1 MNKRTHILTGAL
13 AVAAVLLL
21 GAASVGT
28 GFSAWKTQVG
38 VRAALSMQDG
48 RQLALQEAA
57 LTVYQPAVQ
66 AAEQTP
72 EETPEAKAAEKSA
85 AAADNAQAPEKTAAP
100 EPAAASRAEDAQPA
114 GEAGTEPGTAEEAA
128 DAQAEL
134 LALAAPETAEPTALE
149 PEAAEEGR
157 TEAAE
162 PEQKSETT
170 EPEPLESAEPQTNES
185 AAPEQP
191 EPEPTADTPQPEPET
206 QAAAPKGTPV
216 EVSRPQG
223 LCAEYPEV
231 TLQPGGWAEY
241 QVVLVN
247 EGTADAALP
256 ELEIPDLP
264 EGLHCEP
271 PELPESGLLRAGE
284 RLTLTWIVHCE
295 GEGRPVAFSVTAHLT
310 QLPIAPAPSAAYTIV
325 PGSGREE
332 ETP

>member
-13 AVAAVLLL
+13 AAAAVLLL

-85 AAADNAQAPEKTAAP
+85 AAADNAQAPEETAAPEP

-114 GEAGTEPGTAEEAA
+114 GEAAAEEAA

-170 EPEPLESAEPQTNES
+170 GPEPLESAEPQTNES

-191 EPEPTADTPQPEPET
+191 ESEPAADTPQPEPET

-247 EGTADAALP
+247 EGTADVALP

-264 EGLHCEP
+264 EDLHCEL

-284 RLTLTWIVHCE
+284 QLTLTWIVHCE

-310 QLPIAPAPSAAYTIV
+310 QLPIAPAPSAAYTIA

>member
-13 AVAAVLLL
+13 AAAAVLLL

-72 EETPEAKAAEKSA
+72 EETPEAKAPEESA
-85 AAADNAQAPEKTAAP
+85 AAADNAQAPEETAAPEP

-170 EPEPLESAEPQTNES
+170 GPEPLESAEPQTNES
-185 AAPEQP
+185 AAPE
-191 EPEPTADTPQPEPET
+191 EI
-206 QAAAPKGTPV
+206 PV

-271 PELPESGLLRAGE
+271 PELPESRLLRAGE

-310 QLPIAPAPSAAYTIV
+310 PLPIAPAPSAAYTIA

>member
-13 AVAAVLLL
+13 AAAAVLLL

-72 EETPEAKAAEKSA
+72 EEMPEAKAPEESA

-114 GEAGTEPGTAEEAA
+114 GEAGTELGTAEEAA

-191 EPEPTADTPQPEPET
+191 ESEP
-206 QAAAPKGTPV
+206 AAAPKGTPV

-271 PELPESGLLRAGE
+271 TELPESGLLRAGE

>member
-13 AVAAVLLL
+13 AAAAVLLL

-72 EETPEAKAAEKSA
+72 EETPEAKVPEESA
-85 AAADNAQAPEKTAAP
+85 AAADNAQAPEP
-100 EPAAASRAEDAQPA
+100 EPAAASRAEDARPA

-170 EPEPLESAEPQTNES
+170 GPEPLESAEPQTNES

-191 EPEPTADTPQPEPET
+191 ESEP
-206 QAAAPKGTPV
+206 AAAPKGTPV

-264 EGLHCEP
+264 EGLHCEL

>member
-13 AVAAVLLL
+13 AAAAVLLL

-85 AAADNAQAPEKTAAP
+85 AAADNAQAPEETAAP
-100 EPAAASRAEDAQPA
+100 EPATASRAEDAQPA

-157 TEAAE
+157 TEAAK

-185 AAPEQP
+185 AAPE
-191 EPEPTADTPQPEPET
+191 QPEPET

-295 GEGRPVAFSVTAHLT
+295 GEGRLVAFSVTAHLT

>member
-13 AVAAVLLL
+13 AAAAVLLL
-21 GAASVGT
+21 GAASVGM

-72 EETPEAKAAEKSA
+72 EETPEAKAPEESA
-85 AAADNAQAPEKTAAP
+85 AAADNAQAPEETAAPEP
-100 EPAAASRAEDAQPA
+100 EPAAASRAENAQPA

-149 PEAAEEGR
+149 PEAAE
-157 TEAAE
+157 

-170 EPEPLESAEPQTNES
+170 GPEPLESAEPQTNES

-191 EPEPTADTPQPEPET
+191 ESET

-256 ELEIPDLP
+256 ELEILDLP
-264 EGLHCEP
+264 EGLHCDP

-310 QLPIAPAPSAAYTIV
+310 QLPIAPAPSAAYTIA

>member
-13 AVAAVLLL
+13 AAAAVLLL

-72 EETPEAKAAEKSA
+72 EETPEAKAPEESA
-85 AAADNAQAPEKTAAP
+85 AAADNAQAPEETAAP

-191 EPEPTADTPQPEPET
+191 ESEP
-206 QAAAPKGTPV
+206 AAAPKGTPV

-271 PELPESGLLRAGE
+271 PELPESGRLRAGE
-284 RLTLTWIVHCE
+284 QLTLTWIVHCE

>member
-13 AVAAVLLL
+13 AAAAVLLL

-85 AAADNAQAPEKTAAP
+85 AAADNAQAPEETAAPEP

-114 GEAGTEPGTAEEAA
+114 GEAGTKPGTAEEAA

-162 PEQKSETT
+162 PE
-170 EPEPLESAEPQTNES
+170 PLESAKPQTNES
-185 AAPEQP
+185 AAPKQP
-191 EPEPTADTPQPEPET
+191 KSEPAADTPQPEPET
-206 QAAAPKGTPV
+206 QAAAPEGTPV

-310 QLPIAPAPSAAYTIV
+310 QLPIAPAPSATYTIV

>member
-13 AVAAVLLL
+13 AAAAVLLL

-72 EETPEAKAAEKSA
+72 EEMPEAKAPEKSA

-100 EPAAASRAEDAQPA
+100 EPEPAAASRAEDAQPA
-114 GEAGTEPGTAEEAA
+114 GEAAAEEAA

-134 LALAAPETAEPTALE
+134 LALAAPETAEPTVLE

-157 TEAAE
+157 TEAA
-162 PEQKSETT
+162 
-170 EPEPLESAEPQTNES
+170 
-185 AAPEQP
+185 APEQP
-191 EPEPTADTPQPEPET
+191 ESEP
-206 QAAAPKGTPV
+206 AAAPKGTPV

-231 TLQPGGWAEY
+231 TLQPGRWAEY

-264 EGLHCEP
+264 ESLHCEL

-295 GEGRPVAFSVTAHLT
+295 GEGRPVAFSVTAHLN

>member
-13 AVAAVLLL
+13 AAAAVLLL

-48 RQLALQEAA
+48 RQLVLQEAA

-72 EETPEAKAAEKSA
+72 EEMPEAKAPEESA
-85 AAADNAQAPEKTAAP
+85 AAADNAQAPEETAAP

-114 GEAGTEPGTAEEAA
+114 GEAAAEEAA

-149 PEAAEEGR
+149 PEAAGEGR

-162 PEQKSETT
+162 PEQTT
-170 EPEPLESAEPQTNES
+170 EPEPIESAEPQTNES

-191 EPEPTADTPQPEPET
+191 ESEP
-206 QAAAPKGTPV
+206 AAAPKGTPV

-264 EGLHCEP
+264 EGLHCEL
-271 PELPESGLLRAGE
+271 PELPESRLLRAGE

>member
-13 AVAAVLLL
+13 AAAAVLLL

-72 EETPEAKAAEKSA
+72 EETPEAKAPEESA

-114 GEAGTEPGTAEEAA
+114 GEAAAEEAA

-149 PEAAEEGR
+149 P
-157 TEAAE
+157 EAAE

-191 EPEPTADTPQPEPET
+191 EPEM

-264 EGLHCEP
+264 EGLHCDP
-271 PELPESGLLRAGE
+271 PELPESGRLRAGE

>member
-13 AVAAVLLL
+13 AAAAVLLL

-85 AAADNAQAPEKTAAP
+85 AAADNAQSPEETAAP

-134 LALAAPETAEPTALE
+134 LALAALETAEPTALE

-170 EPEPLESAEPQTNES
+170 GPEPLESAEPQTNES

-191 EPEPTADTPQPEPET
+191 ESEP
-206 QAAAPKGTPV
+206 AAAPKGTPV

-256 ELEIPDLP
+256 ELVIPDLP
-264 EGLHCEP
+264 EGLHCEL

-295 GEGRPVAFSVTAHLT
+295 GESRPVAFSATAHLT

>member
-13 AVAAVLLL
+13 AAAAVLLL

-72 EETPEAKAAEKSA
+72 EEMPEAKAAEKSA
-85 AAADNAQAPEKTAAP
+85 AAADNAQAPEETAAP
-100 EPAAASRAEDAQPA
+100 ESAAASRAEDAQPA
-114 GEAGTEPGTAEEAA
+114 GEAAAEEAA

-149 PEAAEEGR
+149 PEAVEEER
-157 TEAAE
+157 TEAA
-162 PEQKSETT
+162 

-185 AAPEQP
+185 AAPE
-191 EPEPTADTPQPEPET
+191 QPEPET

-264 EGLHCEP
+264 EGLHCEL
-271 PELPESGLLRAGE
+271 PELPESGLLRADE

-310 QLPIAPAPSAAYTIV
+310 QLPIAPAPSAAYTIA

>member
-13 AVAAVLLL
+13 AAAAVLLL

-72 EETPEAKAAEKSA
+72 EETPEAKAAEESA
-85 AAADNAQAPEKTAAP
+85 AAADNAQAPEETAAPEP

-134 LALAAPETAEPTALE
+134 LALAAPEIAEPTALE
-149 PEAAEEGR
+149 SEAAEEGR

-185 AAPEQP
+185 AAPE
-191 EPEPTADTPQPEPET
+191 QPEPET

-247 EGTADAALP
+247 EGTAAAALP

-264 EGLHCEP
+264 EGLHCEL

-284 RLTLTWIVHCE
+284 QLTLTWIVHCE

>member
-13 AVAAVLLL
+13 AAAAVLLL
-21 GAASVGT
+21 GAASVGM

-72 EETPEAKAAEKSA
+72 EETPEAKAPEESA
-85 AAADNAQAPEKTAAP
+85 AAADNAQAPEP
-100 EPAAASRAEDAQPA
+100 EPAAASRAEDARPA
-114 GEAGTEPGTAEEAA
+114 GEAGTEPAAAEEAA

-170 EPEPLESAEPQTNES
+170 EPEPLESAGPQTNES

-191 EPEPTADTPQPEPET
+191 EPEP
-206 QAAAPKGTPV
+206 AAAPKGTPV

>member
-1 MNKRTHILTGAL
+1 MNKRTHILAGVLTA
-13 AVAAVLLL
+13 AAVLML
-21 GAASVGT
+21 GAASAKT
-28 GFSAWKTQVG
+28 GLSAWKTQVG
-38 VRAALSMQDG
+38 VRAALSLQDG

-66 AAEQTP
+66 TP
-72 EETPEAKAAEKSA
+72 EETPEAKAAEESA
-85 AAADNAQAPEKTAAP
+85 AAADNAQAPEETAAP

-149 PEAAEEGR
+149 PEAAKEGR

-191 EPEPTADTPQPEPET
+191 ESET

>member
-13 AVAAVLLL
+13 AAAAVLLL

-72 EETPEAKAAEKSA
+72 EETPEAKAPEESA
-85 AAADNAQAPEKTAAP
+85 AAADNAQAPEETAAP

-114 GEAGTEPGTAEEAA
+114 GEAAAEEAA

-149 PEAAEEGR
+149 PAAAEEGR

-170 EPEPLESAEPQTNES
+170 GPEPLESAEPQTNES

-191 EPEPTADTPQPEPET
+191 ESEPAADTPQPEPET

-231 TLQPGGWAEY
+231 ILQPGGWAEY

-256 ELEIPDLP
+256 ELEIPNLP
-264 EGLHCEP
+264 EGLHCEL

-295 GEGRPVAFSVTAHLT
+295 GEGRSVAFSVTAHLT

>member
-13 AVAAVLLL
+13 AAAAVLLL

-72 EETPEAKAAEKSA
+72 EETPEAKAPEESA
-85 AAADNAQAPEKTAAP
+85 AAADNAQAPEETAAP

-114 GEAGTEPGTAEEAA
+114 GEAAAEEAA

-149 PEAAEEGR
+149 P
-157 TEAAE
+157 EAAE

-191 EPEPTADTPQPEPET
+191 ESET

-223 LCAEYPEV
+223 LCAEYPGV

-264 EGLHCEP
+264 EGLHCEL

>member
-13 AVAAVLLL
+13 AAAAVLLL

-72 EETPEAKAAEKSA
+72 EETPEAKAPEESA
-85 AAADNAQAPEKTAAP
+85 AAADNAQTPEETAAPEP

-162 PEQKSETT
+162 PE
-170 EPEPLESAEPQTNES
+170 PLESAEPQTNES
-185 AAPEQP
+185 AAPE
-191 EPEPTADTPQPEPET
+191 QPEPET

-264 EGLHCEP
+264 EGLHCEL

-310 QLPIAPAPSAAYTIV
+310 QLPIAPAPSAAYTIA

>member
-13 AVAAVLLL
+13 AAAAVLLL

-72 EETPEAKAAEKSA
+72 EETPEAKAAEESA
-85 AAADNAQAPEKTAAP
+85 AAADNAQAPEETAAPEP
-100 EPAAASRAEDAQPA
+100 EPAAASRAKDAQPA
-114 GEAGTEPGTAEEAA
+114 GEAAAEEAA

-134 LALAAPETAEPTALE
+134 LALAASETAEPTALE

-162 PEQKSETT
+162 PE
-170 EPEPLESAEPQTNES
+170 PLESAEPQTNES
-185 AAPEQP
+185 AAPE
-191 EPEPTADTPQPEPET
+191 QPEPET

-264 EGLHCEP
+264 EGLHCEL

-284 RLTLTWIVHCE
+284 QLTLTWIVHCE
-295 GEGRPVAFSVTAHLT
+295 GEGRPVAFSVTAHLP

-325 PGSGREE
+325 PGSGWEE

>member
-13 AVAAVLLL
+13 AAAAVLLL

-72 EETPEAKAAEKSA
+72 EETPEAKAPEESA
-85 AAADNAQAPEKTAAP
+85 AAADNAQTPEETAAPEP

-170 EPEPLESAEPQTNES
+170 GPEPLESAEPQTNES

-191 EPEPTADTPQPEPET
+191 EPEP
-206 QAAAPKGTPV
+206 AAAPKGTPV

-247 EGTADAALP
+247 EGTADAELP
-256 ELEIPDLP
+256 DLEIPDLP

-271 PELPESGLLRAGE
+271 TELPESGLLRAGE

-295 GEGRPVAFSVTAHLT
+295 GEGRPVAFSVTAHLN

>member
-13 AVAAVLLL
+13 AAAAVLLL

-72 EETPEAKAAEKSA
+72 EETPEAKAPEKSA
-85 AAADNAQAPEKTAAP
+85 AAADNAQAPEETAAP
-100 EPAAASRAEDAQPA
+100 EPAAASREEDAQPA

-170 EPEPLESAEPQTNES
+170 GPEPLESAEPQTNES
-185 AAPEQP
+185 AVPEQP
-191 EPEPTADTPQPEPET
+191 ESET

-271 PELPESGLLRAGE
+271 TELPESGLLRAGE

>member
-13 AVAAVLLL
+13 AAAAVLLL

-72 EETPEAKAAEKSA
+72 EETPEAKAPEKSA
-85 AAADNAQAPEKTAAP
+85 AAADNAQAPEETAAP

-114 GEAGTEPGTAEEAA
+114 GEAAAEEAA

-157 TEAAE
+157 REAAE

-185 AAPEQP
+185 ATPEQP
-191 EPEPTADTPQPEPET
+191 ESEPAADTPQPEPET
-206 QAAAPKGTPV
+206 QAAAPEGIPV
-216 EVSRPQG
+216 EVGRPQG
-223 LCAEYPEV
+223 LCAAYPEV
-231 TLQPGGWAEY
+231 SLQPGGWAEY

-264 EGLHCEP
+264 EGLHCEL

-310 QLPIAPAPSAAYTIV
+310 QLPIAPAPSAAYTIA

>member
-13 AVAAVLLL
+13 AAAAVLLL

-72 EETPEAKAAEKSA
+72 EETPEAKAPEESA
-85 AAADNAQAPEKTAAP
+85 AAADNAQAPEETAAPEP

-128 DAQAEL
+128 DAQPEL

-149 PEAAEEGR
+149 PEAAE
-157 TEAAE
+157 
-162 PEQKSETT
+162 
-170 EPEPLESAEPQTNES
+170 PEPLESAEPQTNES

-191 EPEPTADTPQPEPET
+191 ESET

-264 EGLHCEP
+264 EGLHCEL

-284 RLTLTWIVHCE
+284 QLTLTWIVHCE

>member
-13 AVAAVLLL
+13 AAAAVLLL

-72 EETPEAKAAEKSA
+72 EETPEAKAPEESA
-85 AAADNAQAPEKTAAP
+85 AADDNAQAPEETAAP

-149 PEAAEEGR
+149 SEAAEEGR

-170 EPEPLESAEPQTNES
+170 GPEPLESAEPQTNES

-191 EPEPTADTPQPEPET
+191 ESET
-206 QAAAPKGTPV
+206 QAAAPEGTPV

-264 EGLHCEP
+264 EGLHCEL

-284 RLTLTWIVHCE
+284 QLTLTWIVHCE

-310 QLPIAPAPSAAYTIV
+310 QLPIAPAPSAAYTIA
-325 PGSGREE
+325 PGGGREE

>member
-1 MNKRTHILTGAL
+1 MNKRTHILTGVL
-13 AVAAVLLL
+13 AAAAVLLL

-28 GFSAWKTQVG
+28 GFSAWKTRVG

-72 EETPEAKAAEKSA
+72 EETPEAKAAEESA
-85 AAADNAQAPEKTAAP
+85 AAADNAQAPEETAAP

-157 TEAAE
+157 KEAAE

-185 AAPEQP
+185 AAPE
-191 EPEPTADTPQPEPET
+191 
-206 QAAAPKGTPV
+206 GIPV

-264 EGLHCEP
+264 EGLHCEL

-284 RLTLTWIVHCE
+284 QLTLTWIVHCE

-310 QLPIAPAPSAAYTIV
+310 QLPIAPAPSAAYTIA

>member
-13 AVAAVLLL
+13 AAAAVLLL

-85 AAADNAQAPEKTAAP
+85 AAADNAQAPEETAAP

-114 GEAGTEPGTAEEAA
+114 GEAAAEEAA

-162 PEQKSETT
+162 PE
-170 EPEPLESAEPQTNES
+170 PLESAEPQTNES

-191 EPEPTADTPQPEPET
+191 EPEP
-206 QAAAPKGTPV
+206 AAAPKGTPV

-264 EGLHCEP
+264 EGLHCEL

>member
-13 AVAAVLLL
+13 AAAAVLLL

-72 EETPEAKAAEKSA
+72 EETPEAKAPEESA

-114 GEAGTEPGTAEEAA
+114 GEA
-128 DAQAEL
+128 
-134 LALAAPETAEPTALE
+134 
-149 PEAAEEGR
+149 AAEEGR

-170 EPEPLESAEPQTNES
+170 EPEPLESAKPQTNES
-185 AAPEQP
+185 AAPKQP
-191 EPEPTADTPQPEPET
+191 ESEPAADTPQPEPET
-206 QAAAPKGTPV
+206 QAAAPEGTPV

-310 QLPIAPAPSAAYTIV
+310 QLPIAPAPSAAYTIA

>member
-13 AVAAVLLL
+13 AAAAVLLL

-72 EETPEAKAAEKSA
+72 EETPEAKAPEGSA
-85 AAADNAQAPEKTAAP
+85 AAADNAQAPEETAAPEP

-114 GEAGTEPGTAEEAA
+114 GKAGTEPGTAEEAE

-191 EPEPTADTPQPEPET
+191 ELET

-247 EGTADAALP
+247 KGTADAALP

-264 EGLHCEP
+264 EDLRCEL

-310 QLPIAPAPSAAYTIV
+310 PLPIAPAPSAAYTIA

>member
-13 AVAAVLLL
+13 AAAAVLLL

-66 AAEQTP
+66 ATEQTP
-72 EETPEAKAAEKSA
+72 EETPEAKAPEESA

-114 GEAGTEPGTAEEAA
+114 GEAAAEEAA

-149 PEAAEEGR
+149 PEAAEEER
-157 TEAAE
+157 TEAA
-162 PEQKSETT
+162 

-191 EPEPTADTPQPEPET
+191 ESEP
-206 QAAAPKGTPV
+206 AAAPKGTPV

>member
-13 AVAAVLLL
+13 AAAAVLLL

-72 EETPEAKAAEKSA
+72 EEMPEAKAPEESA
-85 AAADNAQAPEKTAAP
+85 AAADNAQAPEETAAP

-114 GEAGTEPGTAEEAA
+114 GEAAAEEAA

-134 LALAAPETAEPTALE
+134 LAFAAPETTEPTALE

-157 TEAAE
+157 TEAA
-162 PEQKSETT
+162 K
-170 EPEPLESAEPQTNES
+170 PEPLESAEPQTNES

-191 EPEPTADTPQPEPET
+191 ESEP
-206 QAAAPKGTPV
+206 AAAPKGTSV

-264 EGLHCEP
+264 EGLHCEL

-310 QLPIAPAPSAAYTIV
+310 QLSIAPAPSAAYTIV

>member
-13 AVAAVLLL
+13 AAAAVLLL

-72 EETPEAKAAEKSA
+72 KETPEAKAPEESA
-85 AAADNAQAPEKTAAP
+85 AAADNAQAPEETAAP
-100 EPAAASRAEDAQPA
+100 EPAAASREEDARPA

-170 EPEPLESAEPQTNES
+170 GPEPLESAEPQTNES

-191 EPEPTADTPQPEPET
+191 ESEP
-206 QAAAPKGTPV
+206 AAAPKGTPV

>member
-1 MNKRTHILTGAL
+1 M
-13 AVAAVLLL
+13 
-21 GAASVGT
+21 
-28 GFSAWKTQVG
+28 
-38 VRAALSMQDG
+38 
-48 RQLALQEAA
+48 
-57 LTVYQPAVQ
+57 Q

-72 EETPEAKAAEKSA
+72 EETPEAKAPEESA
-85 AAADNAQAPEKTAAP
+85 AAADNAQAPEETAAPEP

-114 GEAGTEPGTAEEAA
+114 GEAAAEEAA

-162 PEQKSETT
+162 PEQKAETT

-185 AAPEQP
+185 AAPE
-191 EPEPTADTPQPEPET
+191 
-206 QAAAPKGTPV
+206 GIPV
-216 EVSRPQG
+216 EVSWPQG

>member
-13 AVAAVLLL
+13 AAAAVLLL

-72 EETPEAKAAEKSA
+72 EETPEAKAPEESA
-85 AAADNAQAPEKTAAP
+85 AAADNAQAPEETAAP
-100 EPAAASRAEDAQPA
+100 EPDAASRAEDAQPA
-114 GEAGTEPGTAEEAA
+114 GEAGTKPGTAEEAA

-149 PEAAEEGR
+149 PEAAE
-157 TEAAE
+157 

-185 AAPEQP
+185 AAPKQP
-191 EPEPTADTPQPEPET
+191 ESET

-264 EGLHCEP
+264 EGLRCEL

-310 QLPIAPAPSAAYTIV
+310 QLPIAPAPSAAYTIA

>member
-13 AVAAVLLL
+13 AAAAVLLL

-28 GFSAWKTQVG
+28 GFSTWKTQVG

-72 EETPEAKAAEKSA
+72 EETPEAKAAEESA
-85 AAADNAQAPEKTAAP
+85 AAADNAQAPEETAAPEP

-114 GEAGTEPGTAEEAA
+114 GEA
-128 DAQAEL
+128 
-134 LALAAPETAEPTALE
+134 
-149 PEAAEEGR
+149 AAEEGR
-157 TEAAE
+157 TKAAE
-162 PEQKSETT
+162 PKQKSETT
-170 EPEPLESAEPQTNES
+170 GPEPLESAEPQTNES

-191 EPEPTADTPQPEPET
+191 ESEP
-206 QAAAPKGTPV
+206 AAAPKGTPV

-264 EGLHCEP
+264 EGLHCEL

-310 QLPIAPAPSAAYTIV
+310 QLPIAPAPSAAYTIA

>member
-13 AVAAVLLL
+13 AAAAVLLL

-72 EETPEAKAAEKSA
+72 EETPEAKAPEESA
-85 AAADNAQAPEKTAAP
+85 AAADNAQAPEETAAP
-100 EPAAASRAEDAQPA
+100 EPEPAAVSRAEDAQPA
-114 GEAGTEPGTAEEAA
+114 GEAGIEPGTAEEAA

-191 EPEPTADTPQPEPET
+191 ESEP
-206 QAAAPKGTPV
+206 AAAPKGTPV

>member
-13 AVAAVLLL
+13 AAAAVLLL

-72 EETPEAKAAEKSA
+72 EETPETKAAEESA
-85 AAADNAQAPEKTAAP
+85 AAADNAQAPEETAAPEP

-114 GEAGTEPGTAEEAA
+114 GESGTKPGTAEEAA

-134 LALAAPETAEPTALE
+134 LALAAPKTAGSTALE

-162 PEQKSETT
+162 PE
-170 EPEPLESAEPQTNES
+170 PLESAEPQTNES
-185 AAPEQP
+185 AAPE
-191 EPEPTADTPQPEPET
+191 QPEPET

-264 EGLHCEP
+264 EGLHCEL

-310 QLPIAPAPSAAYTIV
+310 QLPIDPAPSAAYTIV